1 MTDDEYDRMV
11 DEERLSTI
19 SRLEAECHQ
28 RSSET
33 SRIAA
38 RCDRMGEER
47 DAARRQVTDLKAEW
61 DGLRQR
67 LADFEDDFCR
77 VLADQCAPDEMHC
90 SCVPHLRRALAEA
103 VPAFVARVN
112 ARAEADMLAG
122 RPITGA
128 HHRALVAELALLA
141 PPAAETEGDTT

>member
-1 MTDDEYDRMV
+1 M
-11 DEERLSTI
+11 
-19 SRLEAECHQ
+19 
-28 RSSET
+28 
-33 SRIAA
+33 
-38 RCDRMGEER
+38 
-47 DAARRQVTDLKAEW
+47 TDLKAER
-61 DGLRQR
+61 DGLRQRVTELEAVIRVLNLNMMSVQKFTGQVKDECEEQRQR

>member
-1 MTDDEYDRMV
+1 MKINARMLARQC
-11 DEERLSTI
+11 DLAR
-19 SRLEAECHQ
+19 EAETGQ
-28 RSSET
+28 G
-33 SRIAA
+33 A
-38 RCDRMGEER
+38 
-47 DAARRQVTDLKAEW
+47 
-61 DGLRQR
+61 LRQR